1 MKYSKHWQDSIYF
14 ISLPMFNELYLIFD
28 SGPYCPSS
36 YYLTMTVVPNQFS
49 GASYPRHSSDAPQKI
64 YTQIGRDEKGC
75 LLSTEKKAAVDVD
88 RRPDSCFL
96 GRLRPDSLFLLV
108 DVDVNGQRL

>member
-1 MKYSKHWQDSIYF
+1 
-14 ISLPMFNELYLIFD
+14 MFNELYLIFD

-49 GASYPRHSSDAPQKI
+49 GASYPRHSSD
-64 YTQIGRDEKGC
+64 TQIGRDEKGC

-88 RRPDSCFL
+88 RQPDSYFL